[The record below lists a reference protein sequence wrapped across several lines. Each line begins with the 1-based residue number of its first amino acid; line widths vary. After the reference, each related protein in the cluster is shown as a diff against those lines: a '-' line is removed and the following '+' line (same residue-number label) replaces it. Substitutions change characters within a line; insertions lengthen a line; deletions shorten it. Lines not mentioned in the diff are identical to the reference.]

1 MCVTRQSRAHSH
13 RDRTLVS
20 HYTANHQQNGE
31 ATSKYQDLI
40 VELELLERALS
51 RLYTLKPAE
60 HELVHLEAI
69 RAAASACKR
78 PLETFLAKLEK
89 FEKRLGTEKAKESRY
104 KGAGRRIQFNV
115 AFDEDV
121 RELRATLAS
130 HVLTI
135 ITLLMTQVLCVTSIH
150 NITTMNA

>member
-1 MCVTRQSRAHSH
+1 MCVTRESRAHSR

-20 HYTANHQQNGE
+20 HCTANHQQNGE

-40 VELELLERALS
+40 IELELLERALL
-51 RLYTLKPAE
+51 RLYSLKPAE
-60 HELVHLEAI
+60 HELIHLEAI
-69 RAAASACKR
+69 RAAASASKR
-78 PLETFLAKLEK
+78 PLENFLAKLEK
-89 FEKRLGTEKAKESRY
+89 FEKRLGTGKAKGNHY

-115 AFDEDV
+115 AFDEYV
-121 RELRATLAS
+121 KELRATLAS
-130 HVLTI
+130 HVLII